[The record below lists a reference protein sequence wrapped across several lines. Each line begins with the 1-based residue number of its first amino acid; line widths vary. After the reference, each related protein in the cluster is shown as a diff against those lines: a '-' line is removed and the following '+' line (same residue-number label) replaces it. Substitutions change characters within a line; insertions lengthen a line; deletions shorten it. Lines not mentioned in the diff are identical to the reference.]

1 MSRSLYLN
9 SKDAINP
16 TTPHLANWIVPTLD
30 LNQIVQYGVRVK
42 SVTFNNARY
51 TVHDGNNKI
60 TFTEFDGTAN
70 TDSYTITLTN
80 QCYTGSQ
87 LATEIAS
94 KMTTASSADQ
104 TLTYSG
110 SYDSQTKKIT
120 ITLTDGLPNVFK
132 FVAVAND
139 AYRLAGFTDSDIAN
153 QTLAVSQTSDT
164 MVDLA
169 GTKYVDVLTRS
180 LSTSNIS
187 SSTTSSILCRVP
199 MTTDIGS
206 VIYYINDDSSV
217 LTLRN
222 DNIEQID
229 VELRDDEGVLFVLD
243 ANHDLA
249 INLEFTI
256 KAS

>member
-9 SKDAINP
+9 SKDSINS
-16 TTPHLANWIVPTLD
+16 TTPHLAQWVVPTLD

-42 SVTFNNARY
+42 SVAFNNARY
-51 TVHDGNNKI
+51 TVHAGNNQI
-60 TFTEFDGTAN
+60 NFTEFDGTSN
-70 TDSYTITLTN
+70 TDTYTITLTN

-94 KMTTASSADQ
+94 KMTTASTADQ
-104 TLTYSG
+104 TFTYSG

-120 ITLTDGLPNVFK
+120 ITLTNGLPNVFK
-132 FVAVAND
+132 FNSVSND
-139 AYRLAGFTDSDIAN
+139 AYRLAGFTDADIAS
-153 QTLAVSQTSDT
+153 QTNAVSQTSDT

-169 GTKYVDVLTRS
+169 GTKYIDVLSRS
-180 LSTSNIS
+180 LSTANIS
-187 SSTTSSILCRVP
+187 SSTTGSILCRVP

-206 VIYYINDDSSV
+206 VIYYINQDPSV

-222 DNIEQID
+222 DNLENID
-229 VELRDDEGVLFVLD
+229 IELRDDEGSLFVLD
-243 ANHDLA
+243 ANHDFA

-256 KAS
+256 KSS